1 MEGLSI
7 SKSLVRSVSQKYK
20 KKRSVFRAA
29 HSGGSSRHNSST
41 CLGHYVKGGGCRRVG
56 ACDDFDS
63 TIKTR
68 FSAMDEC
75 IPQRMDKGIEDT
87 GVGMECF
94 SYGVSEKFWRS
105 SRKEKPSVQCPSTS
119 SSAVPAS
126 LPDDVLEMIL
136 ARLPLS
142 SVMTARCVCKKW
154 RHLTSTPHFI
164 QMRSDCSYGSPW
176 LFLFGITKGGCHAG
190 DIHALDVS
198 GDRWHRIHS
207 DVLKG
212 RFLFSVTS
220 IKSDIYVVGGCS
232 RSSLSMEKRSI
243 KTHKGVLVFNPLS
256 GSWRKTAPMKSARS
270 GPVLGVFEV
279 GASCSL
285 FEARPKSQDQLQL
298 KSRIGGVSDV
308 YKDPHRLSVRLR
320 LRDAFSEED
329 VSSERKRRPS
339 NFVGENMSKQLKFA
353 LIAVGG
359 CGSWDEPLESGEIY
373 DPVTDKWIE
382 IASLPGEFGV
392 ICSGAICG
400 KMFYVYSETDKL
412 AGYDLE
418 RGFWMT
424 IQVCHPPP
432 RLREYYP
439 KLIACS
445 SRLFFSCVSWCEID
459 GQPNRREIAVRKFWE
474 LDFTL
479 RAWNEVSWHP
489 DAPMDRNAM
498 FLADDDMIY
507 SIEMFRIFGQVLDFL
522 TACHVSKTG
531 LKWHRITKKHATHE
545 VDASSCVIKS
555 MLLVFSFFMIFLFLP
570 LGSSKHIWQ
579 VKESDQEH
587 FLLRSKSTLAVLSP
601 CDSVRSG
608 PSGTHS

>member
-7 SKSLVRSVSQKYK
+7 SKSRVRSVSQKFK
-20 KKRSVFRAA
+20 KKRSVFGAA

-41 CLGHYVKGGGCRRVG
+41 CLGLYVKGGGCRRVG
-56 ACDDFDS
+56 TCDDFDS
-63 TIKTR
+63 TIKRR

-75 IPQRMDKGIEDT
+75 IPQRMVDGVEDSGVGIE
-87 GVGMECF
+87 CF
-94 SYGVSEKFWRS
+94 PFGLSEKFWRRS
-105 SRKEKPSVQCPSTS
+105 SRKEKPSVHCPSTS
-119 SSAVPAS
+119 SSDVPAS

-154 RHLTSTPHFI
+154 RHMTSTLHFI
-164 QMRSDCSYGSPW
+164 ERRSDSSYGSPW
-176 LFLFGITKGGCHAG
+176 LFLFGITRGGCHAG

-198 GDRWHRIHS
+198 RDRWHRIHN

-232 RSSLSMEKRSI
+232 SSSLSTEKRSI

-256 GSWRKTAPMKSARS
+256 GSWRKVAPMKSARS
-270 GPVLGVFEV
+270 RPVLGVFEV
-279 GASCSL
+279 GASCTL

-320 LRDAFSEED
+320 LRDALSEED
-329 VSSERKRRPS
+329 VSSENKRSPS
-339 NFVGENMSKQLKFA
+339 NFVGEDMSKQSKFA

-359 CGSWDEPLESGEIY
+359 CGSWDEPLES
-373 DPVTDKWIE
+373 
-382 IASLPGEFGV
+382 
-392 ICSGAICG
+392 
-400 KMFYVYSETDKL
+400 
-412 AGYDLE
+412 GYDLE

-445 SRLFFSCVSWCEID
+445 SRLFFSCVSWCERD
-459 GQPNRREIAVRKFWE
+459 GRPNRREIAVRKLWE

-489 DAPMDRNAM
+489 DAPMDRNAL

-507 SIEMFRIFGQVLDFL
+507 GIEMFRIFGQVLDFL
-522 TACHVSKTG
+522 TACHVSETG

-555 MLLVFSFFMIFLFLP
+555 MLLVFSFFMIFLFLRF
-570 LGSSKHIWQ
+570 GSSKYAIQ
-579 VKESDQEH
+579 PQICDTVEALQ
-587 FLLRSKSTLAVLSP
+587 SP
-601 CDSVRSG
+601 KNKFKKTGGEVIQMKL
-608 PSGTHS
+608 